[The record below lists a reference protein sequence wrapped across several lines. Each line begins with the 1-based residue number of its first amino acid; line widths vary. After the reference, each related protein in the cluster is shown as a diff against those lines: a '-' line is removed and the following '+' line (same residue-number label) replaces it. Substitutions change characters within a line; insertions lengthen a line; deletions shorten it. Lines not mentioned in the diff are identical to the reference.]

1 MSKAPVTVT
10 VQHGPY
16 HVGGTRKSDPTHAS
30 TADPHPRDTVCGM
43 DESSLS
49 MKVVGRRRAPK
60 RRDLSYAA
68 PLLDLAVR
76 LRGRRPFIPKGVHV
90 FRSFEEA
97 DQWSLRMMTRP
108 SRDRRP

>member
-1 MSKAPVTVT
+1 MSRGGEDT
-10 VQHGPY
+10 QGGRGPL
-16 HVGGTRKSDPTHAS
+16 TRRLPLYKVFPS
-30 TADPHPRDTVCGM
+30 TAGPHPRDTVCGM